1 MDKLAVR
8 CGLAM
13 LGAMAMGIL
22 GGCQTGREVR
32 EALGMDSPYLL
43 YGFDAICLPGQPA
56 EVAVR
61 LQEGM
66 YLQDQE
72 GVLIELRHGGQLV
85 ALARTDPEGYARMTF
100 TPCETGNFHLTA
112 SVRDGQLEDG
122 PEPSEL
128 LVACRKA
135 DERFVIVDIDRT
147 LVPSFFAQFSEGQ
160 AEPIPGSL
168 RALRQLDQGRSILYL
183 TLRLD
188 YFGPKT
194 RSWLARHEYPDGPLW
209 VARFHGLLE
218 GNRDFRA
225 RRLRDLRRR
234 YPGHHAGI
242 GDKVS
247 SIVAYLANEMT
258 AVLLVRVEQMQ
269 DADACRQLAEA
280 MAALPAAYQACRNW
294 DEIRRALA
302 EGESF
307 PPQTLIQALQQRAV
321 ELEQQH

>member
-1 MDKLAVR
+1 
-8 CGLAM
+8 
-13 LGAMAMGIL
+13 MGIA
-22 GGCQTGREVR
+22 GGCRTGREVR
-32 EALGMDSPYLL
+32 EALGMESPYLL

-66 YLQDQE
+66 YLTDQE
-72 GVLIELRHGGQLV
+72 GVLIQLRHGGQLV

-100 TPCETGNFHLTA
+100 TPSQVGNYHLTA
-112 SVRDGQLEDG
+112 GVLEGQLDEE

-168 RALRQLDQGRSILYL
+168 RTLGQLDQGRSILYL

-225 RRLRDLRRR
+225 RRLRHLRRR
-234 YPGHHAGI
+234 YPGNHAGI

-269 DADACRQLAEA
+269 DPDACRQTARA
-280 MAALPAAYQACRNW
+280 MAALPPTYQACRSW
-294 DEIRRALA
+294 DEIRRALV

-307 PPQTLIQALQQRAV
+307 PPQPVIQALHRRAGQ
-321 ELEQQH
+321 LEQQD